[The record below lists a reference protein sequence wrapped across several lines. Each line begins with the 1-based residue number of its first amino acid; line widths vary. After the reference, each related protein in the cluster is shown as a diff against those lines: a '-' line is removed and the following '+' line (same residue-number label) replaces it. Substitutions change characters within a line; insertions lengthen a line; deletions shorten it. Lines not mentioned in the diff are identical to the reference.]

1 MVGNQSFIIINL
13 FSQGAEEQLVYMV
26 VQIIGLLITGFVL
39 FFTWNWLFL
48 TRYKKRSINGKIIYS
63 LVMVLWILF
72 TAAISFF
79 AYFRSPAFVLPIV
92 VVIILGLIKSRK
104 YKELEI

>member
-1 MVGNQSFIIINL
+1 MRGAESFIIINL
-13 FSQGAEEQLVYMV
+13 VSQGAEEQLFYMV
-26 VQIIGLLITGFVL
+26 AQIIGLIITGFGL
-39 FFTWNWLFL
+39 FFAWNWLFL
-48 TRYKKRSINGKIIYS
+48 TRYKRRSIGGKIIYS

-79 AYFRSPAFVLPIV
+79 AYFKSPAFVLPIV

-104 YKELEI
+104 YKELGI